1 MCARDDEH
9 PRIRVYNGA
18 NRMCAVAITRVVA
31 IGLLVAFTVACG
43 KDAQDYLASGDRL
56 VAEQKYRDA
65 VVQYRNAVEQDPT
78 SGQARYRLAQ
88 ALMLAGEPGPAI
100 REFVRAADLLPD
112 DAAVQL
118 DASRAL
124 LRVEQYEDARTR
136 AERVLARDPRNVD
149 ALILRAHATAG
160 LKDFDAALE
169 AIEEA
174 IALDPSRSASYVR
187 LGSLGTVMG
196 REAIAEA
203 AYKQAVAVSP
213 EAPGPQLALANYY
226 WRRGRIAEAE
236 SAVRTAITL
245 DTTNVKGHRAL
256 ARLFLMTNRTADAEA
271 PLRVVAEHSD
281 DLQDTLML
289 GDYLVGR
296 KQFDEAVKV
305 FEQLA
310 QHEASAAA
318 ANARIAGIRYEQG
331 SPEQAHALI
340 DALIAKQPGNA
351 ELLVIKGRWL
361 LTEHKLDESLARAQ
375 AAVAASPRLSAAHV
389 LAGEVQV
396 ARRNFAEATKSFNEA
411 IAVDPRALGA
421 RIELARLHLAAG
433 RAQQALDVAQDALRI
448 QPTSGDAQFEVA
460 RALFALGD
468 VTRADTE
475 LRRVLEVAADYPD
488 VQTLLA
494 QILHQRRNR
503 PAARQ
508 AYERALALD
517 PTSVEALTG
526 LVTMDIGDN
535 QIAQARRRVDAQ
547 LQQTPN
553 NAPLLLL
560 AARTYATAGDRA
572 AAEATLR
579 RAIEADPSFF
589 PAYNVLGQLYVQ
601 QSRIDDARR
610 EYEALVAK
618 RPTDVAAM
626 TMVAMIHQVQGKPDE
641 ARKLYE
647 RILDVDATAAVAS
660 NNLAF
665 MYAES
670 EGNLDIA
677 LQLAQAAKASAP
689 NDPDVNDTLGW
700 VYYKRDLPKL
710 ALEPLE
716 QSVKTDPENPIYQYH
731 LGLVYQKLGERD
743 SARTAL
749 LQALALDIDSATASD
764 VKKALSELQE
774 R

>member
-1 MCARDDEH
+1 MFHLAT
-9 PRIRVYNGA
+9 PRVL
-18 NRMCAVAITRVVA
+18 VL
-31 IGLLVAFTVACG
+31 GLLTALTVACG
-43 KDAQDYLASGDRL
+43 SGQQDYLASGDAFM
-56 VAEQKYRDA
+56 AEQKYRDA
-65 VVQYRNAVEQDPT
+65 VVQYRNAVEQDAT
-78 SGQARYRLAQ
+78 SGPARYKLAQ
-88 ALMLAGEPGPAI
+88 ALVLAGEPASAV
-100 REFVRAADLLPD
+100 REFVRAADLLPED
-112 DAAVQL
+112 SAVQL

-124 LRVEQYEDARTR
+124 LRAGQFEDARTR
-136 AERVLARDPRNVD
+136 AERVLAREPKNVD
-149 ALILRAHATAG
+149 GLILRAHATAG

-169 AIEEA
+169 TIEEA

-187 LGSLGTVMG
+187 LGSLGAVMG
-196 REAIAEA
+196 REAVAEA

-213 EAPGPQLALANYY
+213 ESPGPHLALANYY
-226 WRRGRIAEAE
+226 WRRGRTAEAE
-236 SAVRTAITL
+236 QAIRAAIER
-245 DTTNVKGHRAL
+245 DATNVKGNRAL
-256 ARLFLMTNRTADAEA
+256 ARLFLMTNRTAEAEA
-271 PLRVVAEHSD
+271 PLRLVAQHSD

-289 GDYLVGR
+289 GDYLAGR

-310 QHEASAAA
+310 QHEASAVA

-375 AAVAASPRLSAAHV
+375 AAVAASPRMAAAHV
-389 LAGEVQV
+389 LAGEVHI
-396 ARRNFAEATKSFNEA
+396 ARRNLGEATKSFNEA
-411 IAVDPRALGA
+411 ISVDARALGA
-421 RIELARLHLAAG
+421 RVELARLHLAAG
-433 RAQQALDVAQDALRI
+433 RAQQALYVAQEALTI

-475 LRRVLEVAADYPD
+475 LHRVLEVAADYPD
-488 VQTLLA
+488 VQTLLG
-494 QILHQRRNR
+494 QIYHQRRNR
-503 PAARQ
+503 TAARQ
-508 AYERALALD
+508 AYERALTLD

-526 LVTMDIGDN
+526 LVTLDIGEK
-535 QIAQARRRVDAQ
+535 QVAQARRRVDAQ
-547 LQQTPN
+547 LQRTPN

-579 RAIEADPSFF
+579 RAIEADPSYF
-589 PAYNVLGQLYVQ
+589 PAYNVLGQLYVE
-601 QSRIDDARR
+601 QSRLEEARR

-618 RPTDVAAM
+618 RPNDVAAR
-626 TMVAMIHQVQGKPDE
+626 TMVAMILQVQNRGDE
-641 ARKLYE
+641 AREQYQ
-647 RILDVDATAAVAS
+647 RILEVDTNAAVAA
-660 NNLAF
+660 NNLAY

-670 EGNLDIA
+670 GGNLEMA

-689 NDPDVNDTLGW
+689 TDPDVNDTLGW
-700 VYYKRDLPKL
+700 VYYKRDLPRL

-716 QSVKTDPENPIYQYH
+716 QSVKTDPKNPTYQYH
-731 LGLVYQKLGERD
+731 LGMVYGKLGDTER
-743 SARTAL
+743 ARTAL
-749 LQALALDIDSATASD
+749 RQALALDIDSAMASD